1 MFKKGF
7 EFIDF
12 IKRNHITCTFKYEHE
27 RGQLKHWIQNLRRRT
42 ISVEMNTQKH
52 EYQFSIFLYIFL
64 FIQIYEFFFR

>member
-12 IKRNHITCTFKYEHE
+12 ITGKRNHNTFKYEHE

-42 ISVEMNTQKH
+42 ISVEMNTQKN